1 MLNKYWRNSKSFFF
15 LVMSAETNIVGN
27 IKLVLRIQIL
37 FDVDQAPGHA
47 LTKVDLDTA
56 YK

>member
-1 MLNKYWRNSKSFFF
+1 
-15 LVMSAETNIVGN
+15 MSAETNIVGN

-37 FDVDQAPGHA
+37 FEVDPALGHA